1 MHAARLLCVAA
12 LLGAAGLAAAT
23 GIGKPFTQEMMA
35 ERQRAWVSCLHAPA
49 RLYAVASPE
58 ISDEVGAIRRADPRG
73 NPLTSSGPSVCVQ
86 LLFTALVEPK
96 PPKNVTF
103 PLEEQDDI
111 EFHASREALI
121 EWLKAQVEKYDLQD
135 PHVRQALRDKVVIYQ
150 KKTQELLLAAVAEG
164 KTLQQA
170 RIGMMIAHF
179 ESLPWDIQQR
189 GMEQGKHVVTERTP
203 KDTRKHGADRALAVH
218 ERELAEIRKLKT
230 KAERW

>member
-1 MHAARLLCVAA
+1 V
-12 LLGAAGLAAAT
+12 
-23 GIGKPFTQEMMA
+23 
-35 ERQRAWVSCLHAPA
+35 
-49 RLYAVASPE
+49 
-58 ISDEVGAIRRADPRG
+58 VGAIEARRSLSSDS
-73 NPLTSSGPSVCVQ
+73 PLNHHPASVCVQ
-86 LLFTALVEPK
+86 SLFTALVEPK

-121 EWLKAQVEKYDLQD
+121 EWLKAQVNKYDLQD
-135 PHVRQALRDKVVIYQ
+135 PHVKKALRDKVVIYQ
-150 KKTQELLLAAVAEG
+150 KKTQELILAAIAEG

-189 GMEQGKHVVTERTP
+189 GMEQGKHVVTERTT
-203 KDTRKHGADRALAVH
+203 KEALKQGADRALAVH
-218 ERELAEIRKLKT
+218 ERELAEISKLKT